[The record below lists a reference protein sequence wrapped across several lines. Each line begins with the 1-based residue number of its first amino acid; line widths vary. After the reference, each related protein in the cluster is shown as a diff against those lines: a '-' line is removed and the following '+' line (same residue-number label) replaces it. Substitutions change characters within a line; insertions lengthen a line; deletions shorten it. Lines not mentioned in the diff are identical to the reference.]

1 MFAPRAGLQGTSLAV
16 RCSEI
21 RAALGDSMPLP
32 QQIPVRYTEEDAG
45 YVSVRPVVKQVFRLH
60 ELADMVVS
68 IAGKNTERVQQIFRS
83 GTAVYHGYRYWW
95 DGIEAE
101 ASEVATLLASFPDD
115 DPSLPFEL
123 SKATA
128 VLLEIGG
135 GTQYHVVEILREEA
149 LQKKFLGRLSP
160 WQVLLRSAASHTAR
174 YEKYSHAR
182 RADLFRISL
191 PYDQAQQLLAAIL
204 EAAPR
209 SLRHRWSTLHPPAA
223 ITFVC
228 PRS

>member
-1 MFAPRAGLQGTSLAV
+1 
-16 RCSEI
+16 
-21 RAALGDSMPLP
+21 MPLP
-32 QQIPVRYTEEDAG
+32 ELIPVRYTEEDAG

-60 ELADMVVS
+60 ELADLVVS
-68 IAGKNTERVQQIFRS
+68 IAGKDPARVQQIFRS

-95 DGIEAE
+95 DGLAAGDPEIA
-101 ASEVATLLASFPDD
+101 ALLVPFPDD
-115 DPSLPFEL
+115 DPSRPFET

-128 VLLEIGG
+128 ALLEIGG
-135 GTQYHVVEILREEA
+135 GSQCHVVEILREEA
-149 LQKKFLGRLSP
+149 SEKKFLGKLSP
-160 WQVLLRSAASHTAR
+160 WQVLLRNASTHPAR

-191 PYDQAQQLLAAIL
+191 PYDQAEQLLAVLL

-209 SLRHRWSTLHPPAA
+209 NLRLRWSNLHPPAA
-223 ITFVC
+223 VTFVC

>member
-1 MFAPRAGLQGTSLAV
+1 LIAGN
-16 RCSEI
+16 SEI
-21 RAALGDSMPLP
+21 RVVIDKLMPLP

-60 ELADMVVS
+60 ELADLVVS
-68 IAGKNTERVQQIFRS
+68 IAGKDPARVRQIFRS

-95 DGIEAE
+95 DGIAAE
-101 ASEVATLLASFPDD
+101 ASEIAALLVPFPDD
-115 DPSLPFEL
+115 DPSRPFEP

-128 VLLEIGG
+128 ALFEIGG
-135 GTQYHVVEILREEA
+135 GTQCHVVEIFRAEA
-149 LQKKFLGRLSP
+149 LEKKFLGRLSP
-160 WQVLLRSAASHTAR
+160 WQVLLRNAASHTAR
-174 YEKYSHAR
+174 YERYSHAR

-191 PYDQAQQLLAAIL
+191 PYDQAQQLLAALL

-209 SLRHRWSTLHPPAA
+209 NLRHRWSTLRPPAA
-223 ITFVC
+223 VTFIC

>member
-1 MFAPRAGLQGTSLAV
+1 MPV
-16 RCSEI
+16 RDSEI
-21 RAALGDSMPLP
+21 RAVSDKSMPLLE
-32 QQIPVRYTEEDAG
+32 QIPVRYTEEDAG

-60 ELADMVVS
+60 ELADLVVS
-68 IAGKNTERVQQIFRS
+68 IAGKDPARVQQIFRS

-95 DGIEAE
+95 DGIAAE
-101 ASEVATLLASFPDD
+101 PSDIAALLVSFPDD
-115 DPSLPFEL
+115 DPSRSFEP

-128 VLLEIGG
+128 ALFEIGG
-135 GTQYHVVEILREEA
+135 GTQCHVVEILREEA
-149 LQKKFLGRLSP
+149 LQKKFLGKLSP

-191 PYDQAQQLLAAIL
+191 PYDQAQQLVAALL

-209 SLRHRWSTLHPPAA
+209 SLRHRWSTLRPPAA
-223 ITFVC
+223 ITFVV
-228 PRS
+228 PR

>member
-1 MFAPRAGLQGTSLAV
+1 MAPARRGEWAPFFV
-16 RCSEI
+16 RDSEI
-21 RAALGDSMPLP
+21 RVVSYNSMPLA
-32 QQIPVRYTEEDAG
+32 QQISVRYTEEDAG
-45 YVSVRPVVKQVFRLH
+45 YVSVRPVVKQVFRLQ

-68 IAGKNTERVQQIFRS
+68 IAGKDPARVQQIFRS

-95 DGIEAE
+95 DGIAAE
-101 ASEVATLLASFPDD
+101 SSEIAALLVPFPDD
-115 DPSLPFEL
+115 EPSHPFEP

-128 VLLEIGG
+128 ALLEIGG
-135 GTQYHVVEILREEA
+135 GTQCHVVEILREEA
-149 LQKKFLGRLSP
+149 SEKKFLGRLSP
-160 WQVLLRSAASHTAR
+160 WQVLLRSAASHAAR

-182 RADLFRISL
+182 RGDLFRISL
-191 PYDQAQQLLAAIL
+191 PYDHAQQLLAVLL

-209 SLRHRWSTLHPPAA
+209 SLRRRWSALHPPAA

>member
-1 MFAPRAGLQGTSLAV
+1 LILPRPCAAEFISMSLPD
-16 RCSEI
+16 I
-21 RAALGDSMPLP
+21 
-32 QQIPVRYTEEDAG
+32 IPVRYTEEDAG

-60 ELADMVVS
+60 ELADLVVS
-68 IAGKNTERVQQIFRS
+68 IAGKDAARVHQIFRS

-95 DGIEAE
+95 DGIVAE
-101 ASEVATLLASFPDD
+101 ASEIAALLLPFPDD
-115 DPSLPFEL
+115 DPSRPFEP

-128 VLLEIGG
+128 ALLEIGG
-135 GTQYHVVEILREEA
+135 GTQCHVVEILREETSGR
-149 LQKKFLGRLSP
+149 KFLGRHSP
-160 WQVLLRSAASHTAR
+160 WQVLLRSAATHTAR

-191 PYDQAQQLLAAIL
+191 RYDQAQQLLAALL

-209 SLRHRWSTLHPPAA
+209 NLRHRWSTLRPPAA

>member
-1 MFAPRAGLQGTSLAV
+1 MPLEGPKVYVLF
-16 RCSEI
+16 
-21 RAALGDSMPLP
+21 DKSMPLP
-32 QQIPVRYTEEDAG
+32 QQIPVRYTEEEAG

-68 IAGKNTERVQQIFRS
+68 IAGKDIARVQQIFRI

-101 ASEVATLLASFPDD
+101 ASEVATLLAPFPDD
-115 DPSLPFEL
+115 NPSLPFEP

-135 GTQYHVVEILREEA
+135 GAQCHVVEILREEA
-149 LQKKFLGRLSP
+149 LQTKFLGRLSP
-160 WQVLLRSAASHTAR
+160 WQVLLQSAASHTAR

-191 PYDQAQQLLAAIL
+191 PYDQAQQLVAALL

>member
-1 MFAPRAGLQGTSLAV
+1 MSLP
-16 RCSEI
+16 E
-21 RAALGDSMPLP
+21 L
-32 QQIPVRYTEEDAG
+32 IPVRYTEEDAG
-45 YVSVRPVVKQVFRLH
+45 YVSVRPVVKQVFRLR
-60 ELADMVVS
+60 ELADLVVS
-68 IAGKNTERVQQIFRS
+68 IAGKDAARVQQIFRS

-95 DGIEAE
+95 DGIAAE
-101 ASEVATLLASFPDD
+101 ASEIAALLVPFPDD
-115 DPSLPFEL
+115 DPSRPFEP

-128 VLLEIGG
+128 ALLEIGG
-135 GTQYHVVEILREEA
+135 GTQCHVVEILREEA
-149 LQKKFLGRLSP
+149 SEKKFLGKHSP
-160 WQVLLRSAASHTAR
+160 WQALLQSTASHTAR

-191 PYDQAQQLLAAIL
+191 PYDQAQQLLAAFL

-209 SLRHRWSTLHPPAA
+209 HLHHRWSTLHPPAA

>member
-1 MFAPRAGLQGTSLAV
+1 MSLPE
-16 RCSEI
+16 S
-21 RAALGDSMPLP
+21 
-32 QQIPVRYTEEDAG
+32 IPVRYSEEDAG

-68 IAGKNTERVQQIFRS
+68 IAGKDAARVQQIFRS
-83 GTAVYHGYRYWW
+83 GTAVYNGYRYWW
-95 DGIEAE
+95 ESIAAE
-101 ASEVATLLASFPDD
+101 ASEIEALLAPFPGD
-115 DPSLPFEL
+115 DPAQLFEP

-128 VLLEIGG
+128 ALLEIGG
-135 GTQYHVVEILREEA
+135 GTQRHVVEISRKEA
-149 LQKKFLGRLSP
+149 SQKKFLGKLTP
-160 WQVLLRSAASHTAR
+160 WQALLQNTSSHPAR

-191 PYDQAQQLLAAIL
+191 PYDDAQRLLAALL

-209 SLRHRWSTLHPPAA
+209 HLRHRWSNLRPPAA

>member
-1 MFAPRAGLQGTSLAV
+1 
-16 RCSEI
+16 
-21 RAALGDSMPLP
+21 MPLP
-32 QQIPVRYTEEDAG
+32 QQIPVRYAEEDAG
-45 YVSVRPVVKQVFRLH
+45 YVSVRPVVKQVFRLQ

-68 IAGKNTERVQQIFRS
+68 IAGKDPARVQQIFRS

-95 DGIEAE
+95 DGIAAE
-101 ASEVATLLASFPDD
+101 ASEIAALLVSFPDD
-115 DPSLPFEL
+115 EPSRPFEP

-128 VLLEIGG
+128 ALLEIGG
-135 GTQYHVVEILREEA
+135 GTQCHVVEILREEA
-149 LQKKFLGRLSP
+149 LEKKFLGKFSP

-174 YEKYSHAR
+174 YEKYSHVR

-191 PYDQAQQLLAAIL
+191 PYNDAEQLVAAIL

-209 SLRHRWSTLHPPAA
+209 SLRHRWSTLHPPAT